1 MNGELY
7 TAIGFP
13 PAEQSVCRPADDDH
27 AKSLGRMICTE
38 LMSNY
43 LIQGLPK
50 LKDLFCDI
58 LL

>member
-27 AKSLGRMICTE
+27 AKSLRSDGNHEVGRMTQI
-38 LMSNY
+38 S
-43 LIQGLPK
+43 
-50 LKDLFCDI
+50 
-58 LL
+58 